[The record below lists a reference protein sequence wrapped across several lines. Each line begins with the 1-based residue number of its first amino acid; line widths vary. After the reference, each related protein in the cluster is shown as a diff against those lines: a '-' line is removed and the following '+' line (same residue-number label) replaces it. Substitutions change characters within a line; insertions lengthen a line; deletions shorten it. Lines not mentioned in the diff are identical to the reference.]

1 MNTAAL
7 TKKRP
12 RLSKLRRHEALVG
25 VLFASPWLIG
35 FFVLLLYPFLS
46 SLYYSF
52 TNYSMATAHKWLGLA
67 NYRVIFTRDTLVGK
81 TVLNTLFYAG
91 ISVPLNLVIGFG
103 IALLMNREIKGI
115 RLIRTV
121 FNLPNQISGVAVA
134 FLWQMLLQSNTGIIN
149 QVLAIIGIQGPAWLT
164 DPNWQ
169 KPSLILMNAWGAGGS
184 MMIYL
189 AALKGVPRTYYE
201 AADIDGAS
209 PWKKLIHITIP
220 MVSPTLFYNLIT
232 GLIGAMQ
239 VFMNAKLMT
248 GSGTNNATTFY
259 VLYLYNTAFTN
270 YRMGYACAMAWLLL
284 LATLLITAATF
295 KLVGSRVYYETGDNN
310 G

>member
-1 MNTAAL
+1 MHAGMTQ
-7 TKKRP
+7 KRP
-12 RLSKLRRHEALVG
+12 KLSKLRRHEALMG

-35 FFVLLLYPFLS
+35 LVVLLLYPFFS

-52 TNYSMATAHKWLGLA
+52 TNYSMGPSTKWLGLK
-67 NYRVIFTRDTLVGK
+67 NYEVIFTRDTLVGK
-81 TVLNTLFYAG
+81 TVLNTLFYAC
-91 ISVPLNLVIGFG
+91 ISVPLNMAIGFG
-103 IALLMNREIKGI
+103 IALLMNREIRGI
-115 RLIRTV
+115 KLIRTV
-121 FNLPNQISGVAVA
+121 FNLPNQVSGVAVA

-149 QVLAIIGIQGPAWLT
+149 QMLAMFGIQGPAWLT

-169 KPSLILMNAWGAGGS
+169 KPALILMNAWGAGAS

-209 PWKKLIHITIP
+209 PWKKLTSITIP

-248 GSGTNNATTFY
+248 GAGTNNATTFY
-259 VLYLYNTAFTN
+259 VLYLYDTAFTN
-270 YRMGYACAMAWLLL
+270 HRMGYACAMAWLLL
-284 LATLLITAATF
+284 LATLLITLLTF
-295 KLVGSRVYYETGDNN
+295 KVIGSKVYYETGDNH